1 MNKTK
6 KPKPKSKVQKQQE
19 IKALAETLDIEF
31 KNIVPLVPL
40 PNGAV
45 AYKDY
50 VVKQTKTGQWGIFV
64 KRTGDDCHG
73 EFNLKTCALIAAK
86 ALSLVQLEK
95 YNEIKLL
102 DTKYWSSYYRSTV
115 YQHNIKT
122 AKDLERYL
130 ILLNKLEDSTWK
142 ANHYKGEISKL
153 FRWSFV

>member
-19 IKALAETLDIEF
+19 LKALAETLDIEF

-40 PNGAV
+40 PNGAM

-50 VVKQTKTGQWGIFV
+50 VVKQTKTGLWGIYL
-64 KRTGDDCHG
+64 KRTGNDCHG

-95 YNEIKLL
+95 YNEVKML
-102 DTKYWSSYYRSTV
+102 DSKYWSNYSSSAVYR
-115 YQHNIKT
+115 HNLKT
-122 AKDLERYL
+122 TKDYERYL

-142 ANHYKGEISKL
+142 TSHYKDEISKM
-153 FRWSFV
+153 FHWSFV